1 MCSAGFTQQG
11 MNASGNMNVGLAPF
25 QSTKP
30 PTMAESQ
37 KTSILHAN
45 EPPNSFLAPSKP
57 SDTSTHNILDKP
69 AGKFQ
74 LYLMYL
80 PHCRPVKVR

>member
-1 MCSAGFTQQG
+1 MNTSA
-11 MNASGNMNVGLAPF
+11 NMNVGMAPF

-45 EPPNSFLAPSKP
+45 EQPKPFLAPSKP
-57 SDTSTHNILDKP
+57 PDTSTHNILDKP
-69 AGKFQ
+69 AGKSQ
-74 LYLMYL
+74 LYLKYL
-80 PHCRPVKVR
+80 PHSRPVQVR